1 MVPAL
6 SLEQIGL
13 LATIVTLTLA
23 VLTVGWVGIFK
34 QPKPKAA
41 TMKWIV
47 AGGSLVL
54 AFFWTPLALPA
65 FPVYGGEPLAFAS
78 AILVWAG
85 ALLAVAILVVKVGQ
99 QIYDRLLSPILAWI
113 DSTVIAPRLGIKGV
127 KALAAWPGFLRPKAV
142 KATRVT

>member
-1 MVPAL
+1 MVPEL
-6 SLEQIGL
+6 SLGQIGL
-13 LATIVTLTLA
+13 LATIVTLLLA
-23 VLTVGWVGIFK
+23 VLSVGWVGILK
-34 QPKPKAA
+34 QPKPKAG

-65 FPVYGGEPLAFAS
+65 FPVYGGEPMAFAS

-85 ALLAVAILVVKVGQ
+85 ALLVVATLVLKVAQ

-113 DSTVIAPRLGIKGV
+113 DTALVAPKLGITGV

-142 KATRVT
+142 KAPRVT

>member
-1 MVPAL
+1 MVPEL

-13 LATIVTLTLA
+13 LATIVTLVLA
-23 VLTVGWVGIFK
+23 VLNIGWVAVLK

-65 FPVYGGEPLAFAS
+65 FPAYGGEPMTFAG
-78 AILVWAG
+78 ALLVWAG
-85 ALLAVAILVVKVGQ
+85 SLLAAGTLILKVAQ
-99 QIYDRLLSPILAWI
+99 QVYDRLLSPILAWI
-113 DSTVIAPRLGIKGV
+113 DTAVVAPKLGIKGV